1 MVKLSKRIKK
11 SLEKVKDREKEY
23 KIPEAVDVV
32 KSFERT
38 KFVESVDLAF
48 NLNVDVKQSDQMVRG
63 TVSLPHGTG
72 KEVVVAVFTKSVGT
86 DEAKKAGA
94 DFIGADDLIE
104 KVKGGW
110 LAFDVAI
117 ASPDMMK
124 DLSKLG
130 KILGPK
136 GLMPSPKAGTVTT
149 DVLKTIKE
157 IKKGKVEYKVDKAGN
172 VHLAIGKVNFQ
183 NQQLVENAT
192 AVIEAVIRAKPVS
205 AKGNYIKSVTLSAT
219 MSPGVRL
226 DIRDLLAAQG

>member
-1 MVKLSKRIKK
+1 MAKPGKRYRK
-11 SLEKVKDREKEY
+11 SMEKVQPKEY
-23 KIPEAVDVV
+23 KMPEAVVV
-32 KSFERT
+32 LKTFERA
-38 KFVESVDLAF
+38 KFLESVDLAF
-48 NLNVDVKQSDQMVRG
+48 NLNIDTKQSDQVVRG

-72 KEVVVAVFTKSVGT
+72 NEVRVVVFSRSTGT

-94 DFIGADDLIE
+94 DEVGADDLME

-110 LAFDVAI
+110 LEFDVAI
-117 ASPDMMK
+117 ATPDMMK

-149 DVLKTIKE
+149 DVVKAIKE

-172 VHLAIGKVNFQ
+172 IHLSVGKINFE
-183 NQQLVENAT
+183 NQQIVDNAL
-192 AVIEAVIRAKPVS
+192 AVIDAVLRARPSSV
-205 AKGNYIKSVTLSAT
+205 KGGFIKSVTLSST

-226 DIRDLLAAQG
+226 DVRDLIAEQAS

>member
-1 MVKLSKRIKK
+1 MPKLSKRYKK
-11 SLEKVKDREKEY
+11 SLEKVKPQEY
-23 KIPEAVDVV
+23 KMPQAVEVL
-32 KSFERT
+32 KTFERA

-48 NLNVDVKQSDQMVRG
+48 NLNIDTKQSDQVVRG

-72 KEVVVAVFTKSVGT
+72 REVRVAVFSRSTGT
-86 DEAKKAGA
+86 EEAKKAGA
-94 DFIGADDLIE
+94 DHVGADDLME

-110 LAFDVAI
+110 LDFDVAI
-117 ASPDMMK
+117 ATPDMMK

-149 DVLKTIKE
+149 DVVRAIKE

-172 VHLAIGKVNFQ
+172 VHLSVGKINFE
-183 NQQLVENAT
+183 NQQIIDNAT
-192 AVIEAVIRAKPVS
+192 AVIEAVVRAKPASV
-205 AKGNYIKSVTLSAT
+205 KGNFIKSVTLSST

-226 DIRDLLAAQG
+226 DVKDLLAEQAS